1 MSASH
6 LRNKRLA
13 ELLAQRAIDGLTG
26 SETTEL
32 DRLLAKYP
40 GADEHVLDNTASALL
55 LASTLQPEP
64 LPASLMLRLEKH
76 AECFSN
82 EAIVE
87 PTPAAKRARD
97 RRSMGTNT
105 AWFALAASVL
115 IAVVGWWPRLQ
126 SSSGGEAVVQQPIA
140 QTVSEPVE
148 PTPQELRTAL
158 LSHAAAIQRNW
169 QPTDKAL
176 IITGDIVWDNV
187 TQAGYMRFAGLPAN
201 DPQQEQYQLWIFDA
215 ARGDKYPVDGGVFD
229 VPADGEVLV
238 PVSAKLPIGQ
248 PVLFAVTREKAGGVV
263 VSSRENIVVTAKV
276 TTS

>member
-6 LRNKRLA
+6 LRNKRLS

-32 DRLLAKYP
+32 DRLLTKYP
-40 GADEHVLDNTASALL
+40 GADEFVLDNTASALL

-97 RRSMGTNT
+97 RRLLSTSGT
-105 AWFALAASVL
+105 WFALAASVL

-126 SSSGGEAVVQQPIA
+126 SSTGVQSVVQQPVA
-140 QTVSEPVE
+140 TPSEPVE
-148 PTPQELRTAL
+148 PSPQELRIAL
-158 LSHAAAIQRNW
+158 LSHAATIQRDW
-169 QPTDKAL
+169 QPTDKTL
-176 IITGDIVWDNV
+176 TITGDIVWDNV
-187 TQAGYMRFAGLPAN
+187 AQAGYMRFAGLPAN

-248 PVLFAVTREKAGGVV
+248 PLLFAVTREKAGGVV

>member
-1 MSASH
+1 MTASF

-13 ELLAQRAIDGLTG
+13 ELLAQRAVDGLTG
-26 SETTEL
+26 SETSEL

-40 GADEHVLDNTASALL
+40 GADEYVLDNTASALL
-55 LASTLQPEP
+55 LASTLRPEP
-64 LPASLMLRLEKH
+64 LPASLSARLEQH
-76 AECFSN
+76 AACFAN

-87 PTPAAKRARD
+87 PTPAVQRARE
-97 RRSMGTNT
+97 RRMMGVSS
-105 AWFALAASVL
+105 AWLALAASVL

-126 SSSGGEAVVQQPIA
+126 SSIGGDESEQQPIA
-140 QTVSEPVE
+140 QTVNEVAE
-148 PTPQELRTAL
+148 PTAQEQRNAL
-158 LSHAAAIQRNW
+158 LSHATVIQRSW

-176 IITGDIVWDNV
+176 TITGDIVWDNV
-187 TQAGYMRFAGLPAN
+187 AQAGYMRFSGLPAN

-215 ARGDKYPVDGGVFD
+215 SRGDAYPVDGGVFD
-229 VPADGEVLV
+229 VSADGEVLV